1 MAQKIWWDFSFRTE
15 EYAAVGKGKSA
26 AKEAGCRSQPRQSH
40 AAGHI
45 GKKALT
51 LARLREWPRDLQAR
65 YGASERQVCFAQQ
78 VSSSSFRCRFVA
90 ADDSAL
96 RLRIKEIIETR
107 IHYRYRRV
115 HVMLR
120 REGLVG

>member
-1 MAQKIWWDFSFRTE
+1 M
-15 EYAAVGKGKSA
+15 
-26 AKEAGCRSQPRQSH
+26 RQLEKVNLRLKRRV
-40 AAGHI
+40 ADLNLDKAMLQDI
-45 GKKALT
+45 LAKKALT